1 MKHKEVFGDFSKLG
15 KVFEAS
21 VIAFIAITA
30 LAIYDF
36 IIPLFTENFAEN
48 LAIIGT
54 IISLGY
60 VISFLVEVPVGKLV
74 DKVGRVSV
82 LIISLICLGITGILF
97 YFIQNIWQL
106 IILILVFGFSQILFW
121 VPSTV
126 LIRDFSPRKLLSQ
139 SQGVYLTFSQ
149 LGWILGPII
158 GGTIATMFSDRLN
171 FLFYSGFLFSAL
183 IVTVFLFRKKV
194 AAKKIKFF
202 RKKHKA
208 RLTFLIDS
216 FKKYAYAHKYAVPL
230 YLLSLIS
237 YIWIAIEWT
246 FIVLAGTRVFGLSDG
261 GVGLVLSVM
270 MVVQAGL
277 FFTSS
282 YLMDKVGKKY
292 IITAGFLLLF
302 GSVYFVFVSTNYL
315 MFVFFLLLAGGALS
329 WILPGTEAYLTEIMP
344 ADIMGEMSGVFD
356 TSKDLGFIIG
366 PFVGG
371 LLAEYLFGPMT
382 PFLFVAILA
391 AIGTLISGIIFWP
404 EKKRKTKSQHR

>member
-1 MKHKEVFGDFSKLG
+1 MKFKKKLEFFKLE

-21 VIAFIAITA
+21 IISFIAITA

-48 LAIIGT
+48 MAVIGT
-54 IISLGY
+54 IISMGY
-60 VISFLVEVPVGKLV
+60 VISFFVEVPVGRLV
-74 DKVGRVSV
+74 DKVGRVIV
-82 LIISLICLGITGILF
+82 LVASLASLGILGILF
-97 YFIQNIWQL
+97 FLVHSVYQL
-106 IILILVFGFSQILFW
+106 VVLVLLFGFAQIMFW

-149 LGWILGPII
+149 LGWILGPVIA
-158 GGTIATMFSDRLN
+158 GTVTALFSDRHN
-171 FLFYSGFLFSAL
+171 FLVYSGFLFTAL
-183 IVTVFLFRKKV
+183 VVALVLFRGRV
-194 AAKKIKFF
+194 SRHRRLIFG
-202 RKKHKA
+202 KHKA
-208 RLTFLIDS
+208 RLTFLIES
-216 FKKYAYAHKYAVPL
+216 FKRYAYAHKYSIPL

-246 FIVLAGTRVFGLSDG
+246 FIVLAGTRIFGLTES
-261 GVGLVLSVM
+261 GVGIILSTM
-270 MVVQAGL
+270 MVVQACL

-302 GSVYFVFVSTNYL
+302 ASSYFVFLSTNYL
-315 MFVFFLLLAGGALS
+315 MFVFFLLLAGGSLS

-371 LLAEYLFGPMT
+371 LLAEYLLGPMT
-382 PFLFVAILA
+382 PFLFVAVLS
-391 AIGTLISGIIFWP
+391 AIATLIAGYIFWP
-404 EKKRKTKSQHR
+404 EKKTKQVRR